1 MHPDQR
7 PQPALQLLPSATAV
21 EEAARDADIAVLPVG
36 SFEQHG
42 GHLPL
47 STDTFI
53 ACVIA
58 QQVADA
64 YDLLLLPPVTIS
76 CSHEHAGWRGTVSIS
91 AATLYAVVKEIAASL
106 RASGVP
112 KLVIVSGHGGN
123 YVLAHIAQEASVH
136 GRDVAIFP
144 DRRDWQQARGAAGME
159 VLDGHEDMHGG
170 ELETSILL
178 HAIPDVVRDS
188 YRAADHVDEAGHR
201 HFLTTGLRA
210 YTPTGIV
217 GRPSL
222 ATADK
227 GAKVLAELTARA
239 AVHVELLRSDPD
251 RPPSTD

>member
-1 MHPDQR
+1 MQPDQR
-7 PQPALQLLPSATAV
+7 PQPALHLLPSATAV

-47 STDTFI
+47 STDALI

-58 QQVADA
+58 RQVAEA
-64 YDLLLLPPVTIS
+64 YDLLQLPPVTIS

-91 AATLYAVVKEIAASL
+91 AATLYAVVKDIAASL
-106 RASGVP
+106 RTSGVP
-112 KLVIVSGHGGN
+112 KLLIVSGHGGN
-123 YVLAHIAQEASVH
+123 YVLAHVAQEASVH

-144 DRRDWQQARGAAGME
+144 DRRDWQQARVAAGID
-159 VLDGHEDMHGG
+159 VLDAHEDMHGG

-178 HAIPDVVRDS
+178 HAMPEVVRDS
-188 YRAADHVDEAGHR
+188 YRNADHVDQVGHP

-210 YTPTGIV
+210 YTTSGIV

-222 ATADK
+222 ASADK
-227 GAKVLAELTARA
+227 GAKVLAE
-239 AVHVELLRSDPD
+239 
-251 RPPSTD
+251 